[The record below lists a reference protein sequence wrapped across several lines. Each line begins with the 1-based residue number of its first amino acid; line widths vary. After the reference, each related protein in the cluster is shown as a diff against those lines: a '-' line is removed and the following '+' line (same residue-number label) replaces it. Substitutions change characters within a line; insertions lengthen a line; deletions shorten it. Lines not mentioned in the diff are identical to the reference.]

1 MDRKNKLAIQKG
13 ETALGL
19 ELGST
24 RIKAVLIG
32 PDHTPLA
39 SGDYTWENRQAD
51 GIWTY
56 PLEEAWAGIQEAYR
70 LLAREVWEQYGEA
83 LVTVGAMG
91 VSAMMHGYLPFD
103 REGRQLAAFRTW
115 RNTITEKEAA
125 ELTDLFGFNIPQ
137 RWSAAHLYRAVRL
150 QEAHVPS
157 IGFLTTLAGYIHWQL
172 TGRKVLGTGEAAGM
186 FPLNSATKDYDS
198 GMLDQFD
205 SLTEPYGLPWKI
217 RDILPAALTAGDD
230 GGFLTPAGAKL
241 LDPSGCLQPG
251 VPFCPPEGDAGTGM
265 AATNSVAV
273 RTGNVSAGT
282 SVFGMIVLEKELK
295 KVHEEIDLVTTPDG
309 HLVAMAHCN
318 NCTSDLNA
326 WVNVFKEFA
335 ESFGMEVDMN
345 KLFGTLYNK
354 ALEGDKDCGG
364 LLAYNYFSGEHIVGM
379 EEGRPLFVRT
389 ANAKFNLANFMRVNL
404 FASLGV
410 LKTGLDILF
419 KEEGVQ
425 VDEILGHGG
434 LFKTK
439 GVGQK
444 ILAAAINTPVSVMET
459 AGEGGAW
466 GIALLASYM
475 IHREDG
481 ETLDTF
487 LNRAVFAGEKGSR
500 MEPDAADVAG
510 FDAFIERYSKGL
522 PIERAAI
529 DFLK

>member
-1 MDRKNKLAIQKG
+1 MDMKNKLAIQKG

-56 PLEEAWAGIQEAYR
+56 PLEEAWSGIQEAYR
-70 LLAREVWEQYGEA
+70 ALAREVREQYGEA

-103 REGRQLAAFRTW
+103 REGQQLAAFRTW

-150 QEAHVPS
+150 QEAHAPS

-186 FPLNSATKDYDS
+186 FPLDSTTKDYDS

-205 SLTEPYGLPWKI
+205 NLTEPYRLPWKI

-265 AATNSVAV
+265 TATNSVSP

-282 SVFGMIVLEKELK
+282 SIFAMVVLEKPLSR
-295 KVHEEIDLVTTPDG
+295 VYPEIDMVTTPTG
-309 HLVAMAHCN
+309 KPVAMVHCN
-318 NCTSDLNA
+318 TCTSDLDA
-326 WVNVFKEFA
+326 WV
-335 ESFGMEVDMN
+335 
-345 KLFGTLYNK
+345 KLFGELLEVCGTKISKSDLY
-354 ALEGDKDCGG
+354 ALLYQAALAGEPDCGG
-364 LLAYNYFSGEHIVGM
+364 LVNFNCFSGEPVMKLEAGCPMLLRNPLASLTLGNFARAQLYAAMAPLRMGM
-379 EEGRPLFVRT
+379 ELLEEEQVE
-389 ANAKFNLANFMRVNL
+389 
-404 FASLGV
+404 
-410 LKTGLDILF
+410 LDKLY
-419 KEEGVQ
+419 
-425 VDEILGHGG
+425 GHGG
-434 LFKTK
+434 LFK
-439 GVGQK
+439 VPEVAPR
-444 ILAAAINTPVSVMET
+444 LMASALDVPVAVLET
-459 AGEGGAW
+459 AGEGGPW
-466 GIALLASYM
+466 GMALLAM
-475 IHREDG
+475 FRKNRENG
-481 ETLDTF
+481 ESLEDY
-487 LNRAVFAGEKGSR
+487 LSHKVFANSQEKCQL
-500 MEPDAADVAG
+500 PDEKTAEGFALYLRRYKAVLPAQKTGAAVWA
-510 FDAFIERYSKGL
+510 
-522 PIERAAI
+522 
-529 DFLK
+529 